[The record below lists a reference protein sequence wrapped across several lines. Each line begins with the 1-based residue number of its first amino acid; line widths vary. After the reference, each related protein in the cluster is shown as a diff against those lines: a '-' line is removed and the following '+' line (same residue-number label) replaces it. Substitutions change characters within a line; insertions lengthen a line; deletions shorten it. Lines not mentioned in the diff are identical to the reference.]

1 MRNKKILLANE
12 SEVRDMMLAEYD
24 ENAIKDVISRQSYDE
39 GKTEGKAEG
48 RVEGKN
54 EGQVMV

>member
-1 MRNKKILLANE
+1 
-12 SEVRDMMLAEYD
+12 MMLAEYD

-39 GKTEGKAEG
+39 GKAEGKAEG

>member
-1 MRNKKILLANE
+1 
-12 SEVRDMMLAEYD
+12 MMLAEYD

-39 GKTEGKAEG
+39 GKAEG